1 MAEPRLEDISDYD
14 SLKGDK
20 KKIVYRVLIVGLVL
34 GALYSLAYNYYDNSE
49 DNLSV
54 EKSIKS
60 IPVK

>member
-1 MAEPRLEDISDYD
+1 MDEPRLEDISDYD
-14 SLKGDK
+14 SLKGNK
-20 KKIVYRVLIVGLVL
+20 KKIVYRVIVIGLII

-54 EKSIKS
+54 EKSIYS